1 MTSYNLDFTDEGQE
15 ESPSYPTAFGIT
27 FTPQISGILLA
38 VVGIAGAA
46 YMYVT
51 FVQPLWQEYNNSKA
65 ELVDKQQQLQ
75 NTANI
80 KKQIAQKKVEL
91 EQAKVQ
97 NKTVLSLFAT
107 DRKIDTLLLDINS
120 AIKTR
125 QGKLTSFKPAE
136 NPQAQ
141 GADTGG
147 VINDGSLGSL
157 VNGKLKR
164 KTFEVELD
172 GNFDQLLSI
181 MRQLELLQTLLLIK
195 DFKTEVKNPQV
206 IGIRDDGKVI
216 TGVIDDEKK
225 SDKPQIIPGGKPKL
239 KTTFKIDALLPVT
252 QEESK
257 TAAAAQ
263 QPAK

>member
-15 ESPSYPTAFGIT
+15 EAPSYPTAFGIT

-38 VVGIAGAA
+38 IVGIAGAA
-46 YMYVT
+46 YLGVT

-80 KKQIAQKKVEL
+80 KKQIAKKKVEL

-107 DRKIDTLLLDINS
+107 ERKVDTLLLDINS

-125 QGKLTSFKPAE
+125 QGNLRSFKPTE
-136 NPQAQ
+136 DPQAK
-141 GADTGG
+141 GNN

-181 MRQLELLQTLLLIK
+181 MRQFELLQTLLLIK

-225 SDKPQIIPGGKPKL
+225 SDKAQIIPGGKPKL

-252 QEESK
+252 EEEAK
-257 TAAAAQ
+257 TAAVQTPAQ
-263 QPAK
+263 